1 MWSYRLS
8 KKKSSRTKRSITNSA
23 SLAEV
28 KHNHSS
34 RKSTSH
40 FQPSYF
46 FSKMGHRQY
55 LLELFISSNVLAF
68 LLALAEAQ
76 SWSNLNV
83 WHVLEYILYINW
95 ILLAFAAFQDLFAKR
110 LAQYTYLSVMIFSFI
125 LLQVIVMCTTLV
137 LNIVH
142 YWAVHFSLQNISTS
156 DISHNLIL
164 HLSYGI
170 LLGAFCLRY
179 MYIREQAV
187 LQQHSELNARV
198 QAMQARIHPHFL
210 FNSLNSVVSLI
221 AIDPDKA
228 EQMLIDLSKL
238 FRASFQEL
246 KLVTLKEEIQ
256 LSKQYIAI
264 EQIRLGERLNVE
276 WNIPQP
282 GLLEY
287 VQIPLLTL
295 QPLIENSIF
304 YGVENQMK
312 DAKIGI
318 LVEIL
323 QNQVNIVIT
332 NPFLQDRIKVRQGH
346 GIALENVKQRL
357 KAHFGDSV
365 YFRNYAGNGLFTMVI
380 QYQYKNR

>member
-1 MWSYRLS
+1 
-8 KKKSSRTKRSITNSA
+8 
-23 SLAEV
+23 
-28 KHNHSS
+28 
-34 RKSTSH
+34 
-40 FQPSYF
+40 
-46 FSKMGHRQY
+46 MGHKQY
-55 LLELFISSNVLAF
+55 LLELFIASNVLAF

-76 SWSNLNV
+76 SWSNLNFG
-83 WHVLEYILYINW
+83 HVLAYILYINW
-95 ILLAFAAFQDLFAKR
+95 ILLAFAAFQDVFQKR
-110 LAQYTYLSVMIFSFI
+110 LSEYSYFSATIFSFI
-125 LLQVIVMCTTLV
+125 LLQVIVFCTSVT
-137 LNIVH
+137 LNILDLIGSH
-142 YWAVHFSLQNISTS
+142 ISLQNIGANQIF
-156 DISHNLIL
+156 DNVVL

-179 MYIREQAV
+179 MYIREQSV
-187 LQQHSELNARV
+187 LQQNSELNARV

-238 FRASFQEL
+238 FRASLQEL
-246 KLVTLKEEIQ
+246 KLVTLKEEVE

-264 EQIRLGERLNVE
+264 EQIRLGDRLHVE

-282 GLLEY
+282 NLL
-287 VQIPLLTL
+287 VHVKIPLLTL

-304 YGVENQMK
+304 HGVEK
-312 DAKIGI
+312 KIIDAKIGI

-332 NPFLQDRIKVRQGH
+332 NPFLQDRINVREGH

-365 YFRNYAGNGLFTMVI
+365 YFRNYAGNGLFTTVI

>member
-1 MWSYRLS
+1 
-8 KKKSSRTKRSITNSA
+8 
-23 SLAEV
+23 
-28 KHNHSS
+28 
-34 RKSTSH
+34 
-40 FQPSYF
+40 
-46 FSKMGHRQY
+46 MGHRQY

-110 LAQYTYLSVMIFSFI
+110 LAQYTYLSAMIFSFI
-125 LLQVIVMCTTLV
+125 LLQVIVVCTTLV

-142 YWAVHFSLQNISTS
+142 YWAVHFSLQNILTS